1 MNFLIPANTKKSML
15 IFGIF
20 TTFDLILFGVGIG
33 VTILLLM
40 IERPSSLLTAC
51 IDLAPAVICGFLVLP
66 VPNYHN
72 IRVVIQEV
80 YTFYTK
86 RQRFI
91 WKGWCV
97 KDEYGESKQI
107 HK

>member
-40 IERPSSLLTAC
+40 IVRPSSLLTAC

>member
-1 MNFLIPANTKKSML
+1 MQFLIPANTKKSML
-15 IFGIF
+15 IFGVF

-33 VTILLLM
+33 VTILLLL
-40 IERPSSLLTAC
+40 IVSPSSLLTAC
-51 IDLAPAVICGFLVLP
+51 IDLAPAVICSFLVLP
-66 VPNYHN
+66 IPNYHN

-80 YTFYTK
+80 YRFYTT

-97 KDEYGESKQI
+97 KDEYGESKQV